1 MRAAAARLACRARR
15 AIHPIEIIHRDRLR
29 ASCPMTPMS
38 SETQLWLIAF
48 TGGLA
53 GALFTQLIALIVYL
67 VSRPRL
73 HLVFA
78 STERGCVVDTP
89 AGANSTQRWLKIR
102 VENRG
107 WIAAHQVNVSA
118 AEISLQGKGVP
129 PQLYTEEVLDF
140 PLALGE
146 GRTTFDL
153 APGAHRFVAV
163 FLADQHLSQAATAR
177 FAFTQTPRRFQQLG
191 IGGVG
196 VYSVWVI
203 ATAHNAT
210 ARKRRINWDWN
221 GTVAGLRIT

>member
-1 MRAAAARLACRARR
+1 
-15 AIHPIEIIHRDRLR
+15 
-29 ASCPMTPMS
+29 MS
-38 SETQLWLIAF
+38 PETQLWLTAS
-48 TGGLA
+48 
-53 GALFTQLIALIVYL
+53 YL

-73 HLVFA
+73 HLAFA
-78 STERGCVVDTP
+78 SKERGCVVDTP
-89 AGANSTQRWLKIR
+89 AGAGNVTTATQRWLKIR

-107 WIAAHQVNVSA
+107 WTAAHQVNVSA
-118 AEISLQGKGVP
+118 AEISFQSKGARA
-129 PQLYTEEVLDF
+129 QLYTEEVLDF

-163 FLADQHLSQAATAR
+163 FLADQQLGQAATAR

-191 IGGVG
+191 IGDVG
-196 VYSVWVI
+196 AYSVPVI

-210 ARKRRINWDWN
+210 ARKRLSNWDWD